1 MLSKQCHPPNAKRS
15 CTLLTPTAPQHIATA
30 PTSSN
35 HLQQH
40 VRTQRSDPPLEAK
53 AKELSPLKP
62 SPPYPTSNATPHTEK
77 RNPTK
82 PYPIGATAHSNPI
95 PQFAFHVK
103 RNHQPASKLPST
115 PRMESR
121 ADPHGEQ
128 VVREVSRETQQSAF
142 QDNPTNGTQE
152 ICVSTPAGRRKPT
165 LQPEKKAAQH
175 GLHA

>member
-82 PYPIGATAHSNPI
+82 PCPMGATVLNPTTPI
-95 PQFAFHVK
+95 PVS
-103 RNHQPASKLPST
+103 RETQPLTITKT
-115 PRMESR
+115 PRTLLQGSR
-121 ADPHGEQ
+121 AEPRGERTAQ
-128 VVREVSRETQQSAF
+128 KVSRETQQPAF
-142 QDNPTNGTQE
+142 RENHTNCTLKMGVT
-152 ICVSTPAGRRKPT
+152 TPAGRGKPT